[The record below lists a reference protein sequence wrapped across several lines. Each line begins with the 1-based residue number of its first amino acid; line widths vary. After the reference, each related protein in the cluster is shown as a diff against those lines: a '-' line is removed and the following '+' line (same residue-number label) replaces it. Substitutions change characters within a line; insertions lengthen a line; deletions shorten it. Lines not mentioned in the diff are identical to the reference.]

1 MRYIQEVSELA
12 QAAVKGNQTAAL
24 AALGKLLRRMRDFGD
39 KDSARLHKLIKQT
52 LKEEMLAGRMWK
64 VPLPERDIFKL
75 SRMGRHANQTGIS
88 HND

>member
-1 MRYIQEVSELA
+1 MRYIQEISELA

-24 AALGKLLRRMRDFGD
+24 AVLGKLLRRMRDYDD
-39 KDSARLHKLIKQT
+39 KDSARLHKAIKQT

-64 VPLPERDIFKL
+64 VPMPERDIFKL
-75 SRMGRHANQTGIS
+75 SRMPRHANQTGDV